1 MKSLSAS
8 LLLVILTCAFSGCDS
23 AKIENHA
30 TGVNAQNAETATNGN
45 DKRQTVNAPTPQPEK
60 PKLPNF
66 ELMGLDGKVVST
78 ASLPAGKPTVI
89 LFFHP
94 NCEHCQ
100 AEARELQKH
109 TDKFANTNFLMVTW
123 DEMRN
128 IRAFMAEYKLTAPIA
143 AYQINSNTL
152 AQTYGQFNLPAV
164 YIYNAN
170 RELVQQFNGQAK
182 AEAIR
187 EYLR

>member
-1 MKSLSAS
+1 MKPSFTS
-8 LLLVILTCAFSGCDS
+8 LLFAVATCAFLGCDS
-23 AKIENHA
+23 QK
-30 TGVNAQNAETATNGN
+30 NAQNAESTESDTQQTAN
-45 DKRQTVNAPTPQPEK
+45 VAPPEPEK

-66 ELMGLDGKVVST
+66 ELTGLDGKTITT
-78 ASLPAGKPTVI
+78 ASLPTGKPTVI

-109 TDKFANTNFLMVTW
+109 TEDFANTNFLMVTW

-128 IRAFMAEYKLTAPIA
+128 IRAFMTEYRLNAPIA